1 MAPKDDRTALVKA
14 FTDAAP
20 VGSITIELDGA
31 VVTAPL
37 TARTFA
43 SGSVGF
49 HAQSKVVG
57 ADGRR
62 YQLGVNATLIGSKPS
77 A

>member
-1 MAPKDDRTALVKA
+1 MAPKDERLALVKA

-37 TARTFA
+37 AARTFS

-49 HAQSKVVG
+49 HAQAKVVG

-62 YQLGVNATLIGSKPS
+62 YQLGVNATLIGSKP